1 MSFNIQIEL
10 DQQSPIMQV
19 LHHLGHLDK
28 TAMFSEIGAEVLAST
43 QQRFIDQ
50 KDVQGN
56 PWKQSWRAK
65 LQNGQTLRDTG
76 RLLNSFTYNVSSNGV
91 EIGTDVI
98 YAPVLH
104 YGMKV
109 LPKTAK
115 YLVFNVGGQV
125 RKVKEVNIPARSFLG
140 IDQKDE
146 ENILNIIGKHLNV

>member
-28 TAMFSEIGAEVLAST
+28 TAMFNEIGAEVLAST

-76 RLLNSFTYNVSSNGV
+76 R
-91 EIGTDVI
+91 
-98 YAPVLH
+98 
-104 YGMKV
+104 
-109 LPKTAK
+109 
-115 YLVFNVGGQV
+115 
-125 RKVKEVNIPARSFLG
+125 
-140 IDQKDE
+140 
-146 ENILNIIGKHLNV
+146 